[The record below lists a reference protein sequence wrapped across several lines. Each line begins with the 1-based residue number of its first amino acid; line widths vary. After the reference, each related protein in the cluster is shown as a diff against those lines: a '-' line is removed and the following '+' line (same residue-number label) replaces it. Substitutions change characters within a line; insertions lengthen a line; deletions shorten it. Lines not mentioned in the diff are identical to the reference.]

1 MRPRFDLFRSL
12 YTRIAAKP
20 ESSINLNVVRDTGTP
35 CGTVACVFGELC
47 VDPEVQKLGIRFNDY
62 GYPIWPM
69 AGGARIGMGALG
81 YVVDDIGHLSFGIT
95 HEEANYLFTSRQEG
109 DRSQKREAMDRLERL
124 FADHNEPLF
133 LIEIEEPVRAS
144 GYEVVAA

>member
-62 GYPIWPM
+62 GYPTWPQP
-69 AGGARIGMGALG
+69 GGFQHRSALG
-81 YVVDDIGHLSFGIT
+81 HVVDDIGHLSFGVT
-95 HEEANYLFTSRQEG
+95 HEEANWLFSSRQEG

-124 FADHNEPLF
+124 FAEHNEPLF